1 MTARLLEGKT
11 AIITGAGSGMGKA
24 AAKLFAAQGANVVLS
39 DINKDAADQTAKEI
53 DRTGHVKTVYTDVGD
68 DESVQ
73 NLVKEAFNEFEDID
87 VLINCAGVPQF
98 FTPIEE
104 MSLSEWD
111 KIMSVNLK
119 SIFLTTRHLVPI
131 MKRKEKGS
139 IINIASIAGIR
150 ARPGLNAYCASK
162 GAAIMLT
169 RALALELAPF
179 KIRVNAINPGPAETP
194 MLERFLPGDSKKV
207 EEDKKKIFL
216 ESVPLGTLIQPEDIA
231 QAALYLAS
239 DLARAVTGEIMNV
252 DGGRGV

>member
-1 MTARLLEGKT
+1 MTAGLLEGKT

-24 AAKLFAAQGANVVLS
+24 AAKVFAAQGAKVVLA
-39 DINKDAADQTAKEI
+39 DLNRDAANLTAEEI
-53 DRTGHVKTVYTDVGD
+53 GQAGEVMVVQTDVGD

-73 NLVKEAFNEFEDID
+73 YLVNEAVDKYKNLD
-87 VLINCAGVPQF
+87 VLLNCAGVPQF

-104 MSLSEWD
+104 MSISEWD
-111 KIMSVNLK
+111 KIMNVNTK
-119 SIFLTTRHLVPI
+119 SIFLTTRHLVPH
-131 MKRKEKGS
+131 MKKKRKGS

-169 RALALELAPF
+169 KALALELAPY

-194 MLERFLPGDSKKV
+194 MLGKFLPGDEEKV

-216 ESVPLGTLIQPEDIA
+216 DSVPLGTLIQPEDIA
-231 QAALYLAS
+231 EAALYLAS
-239 DLARAVTGEIMNV
+239 DLAKAVTGEIMNV
-252 DGGRGV
+252 DGGRGI

>member
-1 MTARLLEGKT
+1 MTAGLLEGKT

-24 AAKLFAAQGANVVLS
+24 AAKVFAAQGAKVVLA
-39 DINKDAADQTAKEI
+39 DLNRDAANLTAEEI
-53 DRTGHVKTVYTDVGD
+53 GQAGEVMVVQTDVGD

-73 NLVKEAFNEFEDID
+73 YLIKEAVDKYKNLD
-87 VLINCAGVPQF
+87 VLLNCAGVPQF

-104 MSLSEWD
+104 MSIGEWD
-111 KIMSVNLK
+111 KIMNVNAK
-119 SIFLTTRHLVPI
+119 SIFLTTRHLVPH
-131 MKRKEKGS
+131 MKKMRKGS

-169 RALALELAPF
+169 KALALELAPY

-194 MLERFLPGDSKKV
+194 MLGKFLPGDEEKV

-216 ESVPLGTLIQPEDIA
+216 DSVPLGTLIQPEDIA
-231 QAALYLAS
+231 EAALYLAS
-239 DLARAVTGEIMNV
+239 DLAKAVTGEIMNV
-252 DGGRGV
+252 DGGRGI

>member
-39 DINKDAADQTAKEI
+39 DINKDAADLTAKEI

-87 VLINCAGVPQF
+87 ILINCAGVPQF

-194 MLERFLPGDSKKV
+194 MLERFLPGDSQKV